1 MTDDSF
7 RAAFNNSLQAS
18 ASTGGIFAEEAFIN
32 EVSRRFT
39 EAEEVDTLTPCH
51 HRAVGVKGR
60 IGRVDGY
67 DLGDEE
73 GHIVVAVSD
82 YEPGGQKTL
91 GSVEAQKL
99 VAQAQSWVEG
109 ALTGSLLAG
118 LEESSPAYELA
129 WEIHSRRE
137 STFKVRIYLLTNNV
151 LSARL
156 KDLPIEEIDGV
167 SYEYHLW
174 DIERFRQVEESTQ
187 GREEIDID
195 LTEWAP
201 GGIPVLPAPITANNV
216 ATYLAIIPG
225 DVLAAVYRRYGA
237 RVLESNVRSYLSL
250 RGKVNKGIRGT
261 IMQEPELFLTFNNG
275 ITATAGEVNV
285 VATDSGPRI
294 TALRDLQIVN
304 GGQTTA
310 SIFYVNKDDRGIDLS
325 NVFVQMKL
333 TVVDSDVA
341 SELVPK
347 ISRFANTQNAVSE
360 ADFFSN
366 HDFHRRM
373 EEKSRRVL
381 APPKP
386 GARFQTKWFYERTRG
401 QYASER
407 SKLLTAEMRQF
418 DAQYPKTQL
427 LTKTD
432 AAKFLNAWSGR
443 PHTVSAGAQKNFLE
457 FAKSV
462 EERWKTDSEFF
473 SEDFF
478 RALVAKKIL
487 FDTIRVRV
495 MKADWYT
502 TGYLANI
509 VAYTMAKLAQ
519 ISSVQAA
526 GGELNFS
533 LIWQE
538 QSVDDRL
545 LDLVDDIAFAVYHKL
560 TDDSRPV
567 LNVTEWAKREKCW
580 DVVKAMEVPGVER
593 VKEFV
598 RLKEQVVSEAREA
611 KLDQR
616 ILSGIE
622 AQVAVTKLGQRYWSK
637 LRDFVRAQKIATE
650 KDLGILRYAAGE
662 VGRVPS
668 EAQALALVKL
678 ERRALDAGFAG
689 N

>member
-1 MTDDSF
+1 MIDDGF
-7 RAAFNNSLQAS
+7 RVAFNNSLQAA
-18 ASTGGIFAEEAFIN
+18 ASTEGVFTEEAFIN

-39 EAEEVDTLTPCH
+39 EAEEVDNLIPCH
-51 HRAVGVKGR
+51 HRATGSKGR
-60 IGRVDGY
+60 ILRVDGY

-73 GHIVVAVSD
+73 GHVVVAVSD
-82 YEPGGQKTL
+82 YEPGDKRTL
-91 GSVEAQKL
+91 GSADALKL
-99 VAQAQSWVEG
+99 VTQAKGWVEG

-118 LEESSPAYELA
+118 LEESSGAYELA

-156 KDLPIEEIDGV
+156 KELPGEEIDGV

-174 DIERFRQVEESTQ
+174 DIERFRLVEESTQ

-201 GGIPVLPAPITANNV
+201 SGIPVLPAPITADDV
-216 ATYLAIIPG
+216 ATYLAIMPG

-285 VATDSGPRI
+285 VVTESGPRI
-294 TALRDLQIVN
+294 TSLRDLQIVN

-310 SIFYVNKDDRGIDLS
+310 SIFYVKKDDRGIDLS

-366 HDFHRRM
+366 HDFHKRM
-373 EEKSRRVL
+373 EEKSRRLL
-381 APPKP
+381 APPRP

-401 QYASER
+401 QYVSER
-407 SKLLTAEMRQF
+407 SKLSTAEMRQF
-418 DAQYPKTQL
+418 DAQYPRSQL

-432 AAKFLNAWSGR
+432 AAKFLNSWGGK
-443 PHTVSAGAQKNFLE
+443 PHVVSAGAQKNFLE

-462 EERWKTDSEFF
+462 EERWRTNSEYYG
-473 SEDFF
+473 EDFY

-487 FDTIRVRV
+487 FDSIRVRV
-495 MKADWYT
+495 MNADWYT

-519 ISSVQAA
+519 VSSIQSA
-526 GGELNFS
+526 GGELNFG

-538 QSVDDRL
+538 QSVDNRL
-545 LDLVDDIAFAVYHKL
+545 LELVDDIAFSVYREL

-580 DVVKAMEVPGVER
+580 EVVKTMAVPGAER
-593 VKEFV
+593 VMDFV
-598 RLKEQVVSEAREA
+598 TLKEQAVSEAREA

-622 AQVAVTKLGQRYWSK
+622 AQVEVTNRGQRYWSK

-650 KDLGILRYAAGE
+650 KELGILRYATGE
-662 VGRVPS
+662 AGRVPS
-668 EAQALALVKL
+668 ETQALALLKL
-678 ERRALDAGFAG
+678 ERRATDMGFAG

>member
-1 MTDDSF
+1 MSEDGF
-7 RAAFNNSLQAS
+7 RATFNNSLQAA
-18 ASTGGIFAEEAFIN
+18 ASTGGVFAEEAFIN

-39 EAEEVDTLTPCH
+39 EAEEVDTLIPCH
-51 HRAVGVKGR
+51 HRTVGAKGR
-60 IGRVDGY
+60 ILRIDGY

-82 YEPGGQKTL
+82 FEPGEQRTL
-91 GSVEAQKL
+91 GSPDALKL
-99 VAQAQSWVEG
+99 VTQARGWVEG
-109 ALTGSLLAG
+109 ALDGTMLAG
-118 LEESSPAYELA
+118 LEESSPAFELA

-137 STFKVRIYLLTNNV
+137 STFKVRIYLLTNNS

-156 KDLPIEEIDGV
+156 KELPAEEIDGI

-174 DIERFRQVEESTQ
+174 DIERFRLVEESTR

-195 LTEWAP
+195 LTEWAAD
-201 GGIPVLPAPITANNV
+201 GIPVLAAPITANDV

-225 DVLAAVYRRYGA
+225 DVLAAIYRRYGA

-250 RGKVNKGIRGT
+250 RRKVNKGIRGT

-275 ITATAGEVNV
+275 ITATAGEVKV
-285 VATDSGPRI
+285 ITADSGPRM

-310 SIFYVNKDDRGIDLS
+310 SIFYVDKDDRDADLS

-333 TVVDSDVA
+333 TVVDSELA
-341 SELVPK
+341 SDLVPK
-347 ISRFANTQNAVSE
+347 ISRYANTQNAVSE

-366 HDFHRRM
+366 HDFHKRM
-373 EEKSRRVL
+373 EEKSRRIL
-381 APPKP
+381 APAKP

-407 SKLLTAEMRQF
+407 SKLSTAGMRQF
-418 DAQYPKTQL
+418 DVQYPKSQL

-432 AAKFLNAWSGR
+432 AAKYLNSWSGR
-443 PHTVSAGAQKNFLE
+443 PHVVSAGAQKNFLE

-462 EERWKTDSEFF
+462 EEQWKRNSEFY

-478 RALVAKKIL
+478 RALISKKIL
-487 FDTIRVRV
+487 FDTIRSRV
-495 MKADWYT
+495 MAADWYT

-509 VAYTMAKLAQ
+509 VTYTMAKLAQ
-519 ISSVQAA
+519 IASGQSM
-526 GGELNFS
+526 GGDLNFS
-533 LIWQE
+533 AIWQE
-538 QSVDDRL
+538 QAVDDRL
-545 LDLVDDIAFAVYHKL
+545 LELIDDIAWAVYLEL

-567 LNVTEWAKREKCW
+567 VNVTEWAKREKCW
-580 DVVKAMEVPGVER
+580 DAVQTLEVREVAR

-598 RLKEQVVSEAREA
+598 VFREQLANEAREA

-616 ILSGIE
+616 LLNGIE
-622 AQVAVTKLGQRYWSK
+622 AQVEVTKLGQRYWSN
-637 LRDFVRAQKIATE
+637 LRDFVRTQGIATE
-650 KDLGILRYAAGE
+650 KDLSIIRYATGE
-662 VGRVPS
+662 AGRVPS
-668 EAQALALVKL
+668 EAQAQLLVKL
-678 ERRALDAGFAG
+678 DRRANEAGFVG